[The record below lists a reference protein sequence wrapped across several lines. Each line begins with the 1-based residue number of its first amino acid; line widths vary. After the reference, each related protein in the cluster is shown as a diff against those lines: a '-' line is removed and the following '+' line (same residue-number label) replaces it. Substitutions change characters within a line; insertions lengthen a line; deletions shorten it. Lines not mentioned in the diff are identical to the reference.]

1 MKHRGIGAEEIATKA
16 LRAKR
21 TAMREFSTCLPPRI
35 LEQNFSIAREM
46 LDERQCR
53 TGDRAR
59 ISVNRGGGKCRRLSN
74 RSIEAS
80 EDLSELASDDSES
93 RSKIEAMTGVGN
105 EQER

>member
-1 MKHRGIGAEEIATKA
+1 
-16 LRAKR
+16 
-21 TAMREFSTCLPPRI
+21 MRELSTRLPHRI
-35 LEQNFSIAREM
+35 LAQNFS
-46 LDERQCR
+46 
-53 TGDRAR
+53 T
-59 ISVNRGGGKCRRLSN
+59 

>member
-1 MKHRGIGAEEIATKA
+1 
-16 LRAKR
+16 
-21 TAMREFSTCLPPRI
+21 MRELSTRLPHRI
-35 LEQNFSIAREM
+35 LAQNFSTARET
-46 LDERQCR
+46 LHQRQCR
-53 TGDRAR
+53 TRDRAR
-59 ISVNRGGGKCRRLSN
+59 ISVNRGCGTCRRLSN